1 VWTETAGKLCGFL
14 LGGMAMKEGKIHV
27 LKIWGDFGCFSRPE
41 LKTERFSYPCP
52 TPSAARGVFDSI
64 YCKAFDRRTKTA
76 QFYWQVEKIE
86 LLSYPSYIAL
96 RRNEVSHTVAADTT
110 IRQWMRDSEKIKPIV
125 ADDKNCR
132 QQRQTMALRNPAF
145 RIHGH
150 IVTRPG
156 FENSIN
162 AFDEQF
168 VRRASRGKFFTMPNM
183 GCREFPAFFEYITDI
198 GNEDVPVAF
207 NQDLGFMLYDVFD
220 LRRVNN
226 EFAKPFVSIFKA
238 KINNGILDV
247 PDYFDPKVLKPEVS
261 HAS

>member
-1 VWTETAGKLCGFL
+1 MRRGKT
-14 LGGMAMKEGKIHV
+14 HV

-64 YCKAFDRRTKTA
+64 YCKAYNRHTKVA
-76 QFYWQVEKIE
+76 EFYWQIEKIE

-96 RRNEVSHTVAADTT
+96 RRNEVSDTVAADLT
-110 IRQWMRDSEKIKPIV
+110 IKKWMRDPERIQPII

-132 QQRQTMALRNPAF
+132 QQRQTMALRNPSF
-145 RIHGH
+145 RIHAY
-150 IVTRPG
+150 IVARPEFEALITG
-156 FENSIN
+156 F
-162 AFDEQF
+162 DRQF
-168 VRRASRGKFFTMPNM
+168 ERRATQGKFFAMPCM
-183 GCREFPAFFEYITDI
+183 GCREFPAFFEYIADVRKEISPI
-198 GNEDVPVAF
+198 GL

-226 EFAKPFVSIFKA
+226 EFSKPFVSVFKA
-238 KINNGILDV
+238 VIEKGILDI
-247 PDYFDPKVLKPEVS
+247 PDFYDQKVLKPEVF

>member
-1 VWTETAGKLCGFL
+1 MKRGKT
-14 LGGMAMKEGKIHV
+14 HV

-64 YCKAFDRRTKTA
+64 YCKAYNRRTKVA
-76 QFYWQVEKIE
+76 QFYWQIEKIE

-96 RRNEVSHTVAADTT
+96 RRNEVSNTVAADSQ
-110 IRQWMRDSEKIKPIV
+110 IKQWVQYPDRFKPII

-145 RIHGH
+145 RIHAH
-150 IVTRPG
+150 IVARPG
-156 FENSIN
+156 FERSITS
-162 AFDEQF
+162 FERQF
-168 VRRASRGKFFTMPNM
+168 ERRAIHGKFFTMPNM
-183 GCREFPAFFEYITDI
+183 GCREFPAFFEYID
-198 GNEDVPVAF
+198 DVQKEAPPVEY

-220 LRRVNN
+220 LRKVNS
-226 EFAKPFVSIFKA
+226 EFAKPFVSVFKA
-238 KINNGILDV
+238 EIGKGYLNV
-247 PDYFDPKVLKPEVS
+247 PDYNDPKVLKPEVP